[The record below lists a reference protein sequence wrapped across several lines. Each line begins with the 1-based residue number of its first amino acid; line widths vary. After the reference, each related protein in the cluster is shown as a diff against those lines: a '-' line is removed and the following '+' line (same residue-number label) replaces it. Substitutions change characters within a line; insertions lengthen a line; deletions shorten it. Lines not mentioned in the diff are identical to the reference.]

1 MFEAL
6 LDLIS
11 NTTKR
16 KEGKCG
22 NEQVYAYKFD
32 DLREINQFLEEHNLE
47 RFMNEKK
54 KIGPLSV
61 K

>member
-6 LDLIS
+6 LDSIS
-11 NTTKR
+11 STTKR
-16 KEGKCG
+16 KKGKYG

-47 RFMNEKK
+47 RFVNEKK
-54 KIGPLSV
+54 NRSFV
-61 K
+61 N